1 MSLCIIHVDGSFY
14 SASTST
20 KKSGLG
26 WGIVAEHDDQTHEA
40 CGGYAVSKNQG
51 LNGAHEDI
59 ALLHALAYMRN
70 HGFSPQNTHMY
81 CDDQLMGHAPTY
93 LAKENF
99 LGYKAELIERR
110 VTRAAQFI
118 GQEALVPQIMQELQ
132 DVCLHKVKGHQ
143 GHVYQERVDYL
154 AKYGAH
160 FSVGE
165 SPEKLTFED
174 WLHKGLVVY
183 GPPESTPDIAQGAA
197 VNGGPT
203 ASEGPSLV
211 DLGLE
216 DPCVESGS
224 PMTVYKPSVRIQYA
238 PFVRTLDEEAI
249 EPCGPSS

>member
-154 AKYGAH
+154 AAQRACRLRPTREHPRYRTGGGGQWRTNGQRRSIAGRFGVERPMRGIGLSHDSVQTERAH
-160 FSVGE
+160 
-165 SPEKLTFED
+165 PIRTFRTNI
-174 WLHKGLVVY
+174 GR
-183 GPPESTPDIAQGAA
+183 
-197 VNGGPT
+197 GGHR
-203 ASEGPSLV
+203 AL
-211 DLGLE
+211 
-216 DPCVESGS
+216 
-224 PMTVYKPSVRIQYA
+224 
-238 PFVRTLDEEAI
+238 RT
-249 EPCGPSS
+249 